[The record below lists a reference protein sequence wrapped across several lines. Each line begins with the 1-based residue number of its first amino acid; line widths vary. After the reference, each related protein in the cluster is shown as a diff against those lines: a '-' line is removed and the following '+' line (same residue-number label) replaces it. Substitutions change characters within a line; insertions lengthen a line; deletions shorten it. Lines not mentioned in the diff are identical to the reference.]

1 MSDIFIS
8 YASEDRERVRALA
21 DALTQEGFSVWRDR
35 KIRAG
40 QAFDSIIEQALDA
53 AQCVIVCWS
62 EPSVKSEWVKN
73 EAAVGAERG
82 ILVPVFLDDVRL
94 PLEFRRRQTLSL
106 VQWKESPSFPG
117 FVELC
122 ATIRSVIDGT
132 AAPVPVAVPPGT
144 PPRRAWRRTWVAAA
158 VVFVT
163 VVAGGL
169 SYLTLE
175 WVALPKVK
183 VVAPYPVVAQI
194 LSGGRGVSRGVFT
207 PRGYVIAMAHGVPD
221 PANLVVGWEEG
232 GERRQ
237 SAAEV
242 VRRGSGEVLL
252 LRLSG
257 RPLQQY
263 SLSVRIAA
271 TLQPEEHVERYLSP
285 TDRAPGQVKQLF
297 ATRDIGTGDGHVRLS
312 RLLVTTMIAGPGD
325 SGAPVVDGSGRVVG
339 LIYGASQTE
348 TLSLMIEDIKAY
360 FSEAF

>member
-1 MSDIFIS
+1 M
-8 YASEDRERVRALA
+8 V
-21 DALTQEGFSVWRDR
+21 V
-35 KIRAG
+35 
-40 QAFDSIIEQALDA
+40 
-53 AQCVIVCWS
+53 
-62 EPSVKSEWVKN
+62 
-73 EAAVGAERG
+73 
-82 ILVPVFLDDVRL
+82 
-94 PLEFRRRQTLSL
+94 
-106 VQWKESPSFPG
+106 
-117 FVELC
+117 
-122 ATIRSVIDGT
+122 
-132 AAPVPVAVPPGT
+132 
-144 PPRRAWRRTWVAAA
+144 A

-163 VVAGGL
+163 AAGGL

-175 WVALPKVK
+175 WVALSEIN
-183 VVAPYPVVAQI
+183 VVAQYPVVAQI

-207 PRGYVIAMAHGVPD
+207 PRGYVIAMVHGVPD
-221 PANLVVGWEEG
+221 PDNLVVGWEEG

-263 SLSVRIAA
+263 SHSLPIRIAA
-271 TLQPEEHVERYLSP
+271 TLEPEEHVERYLSP

-297 ATRDIGTGDGHVRLS
+297 ATRDITTGDGQVRLS

-325 SGAPVVDGSGRVVG
+325 SGAPVVDAAGRVVG

-348 TLSLMIEDIKAY
+348 TVSLMIEDIKAY